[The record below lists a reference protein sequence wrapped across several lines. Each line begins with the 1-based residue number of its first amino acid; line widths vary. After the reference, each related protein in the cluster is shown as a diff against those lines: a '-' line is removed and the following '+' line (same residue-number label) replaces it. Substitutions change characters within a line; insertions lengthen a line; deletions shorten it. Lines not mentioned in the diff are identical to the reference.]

1 MQVDDEKT
9 AITVSMPEAGNVSNE
24 TVPLKRGAKRNTT
37 SGWLVVDPQV
47 NAVGESVWSAMRPL
61 KLNEYEPPDEL
72 TSVALLQLSPPPGT
86 TSGTHVPP
94 LQVSPEKQV
103 PHDPPQPSSPHSSP
117 EQNGV
122 QLETHSPKLQ
132 VSPEKQVPQDPP
144 QPSSPHS
151 RPEHEG
157 VQLETQEPKLQVSP
171 EKQVP
176 HDPPQPSS
184 PHSASAQSGV
194 HPGMHS
200 PPVQPKPLGQ
210 LPQLPPQ
217 PSSPHTAPSQLG
229 VHATHAAS
237 TQADPAPQA
246 IPQPPQF

>member
-1 MQVDDEKT
+1 MHASELVQLDDENT
-9 AITVSMPEAGNVSNE
+9 AITVSTEPTVSK
-24 TVPLKRGAKRNTT
+24 TAVPLNVGVKRNAT
-37 SGWLVVDPQV
+37 SGRADDEPQV
-47 NAVGESVWSAMRPL
+47 NGVWLATRPL

-72 TSVALLQLSPPPGT
+72 TSVALVQLSPPPGT
-86 TSGTHVPP
+86 VSGMHVPP

-117 EQNGV
+117 EHEGV
-122 QLETHSPKLQ
+122 QLETHEPKLQ
-132 VSPEKQVPQDPP
+132 VSPEKQVPQ
-144 QPSSPHS
+144 
-151 RPEHEG
+151 
-157 VQLETQEPKLQVSP
+157 
-171 EKQVP
+171 
-176 HDPPQPSS
+176 DPPQPSS

-229 VHATHAAS
+229 VHATHAAR
-237 TQADPAPQA
+237 TQADPVSQAVPQAPQ
-246 IPQPPQF
+246 F